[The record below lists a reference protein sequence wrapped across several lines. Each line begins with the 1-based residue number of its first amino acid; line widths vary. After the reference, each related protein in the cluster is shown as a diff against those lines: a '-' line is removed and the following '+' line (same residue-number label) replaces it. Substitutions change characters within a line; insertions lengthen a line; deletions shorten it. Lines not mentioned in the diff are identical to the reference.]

1 MSSSENTD
9 PAAPALS
16 SATSAPLLP
25 TTPSPAAPAPAPTAP
40 APPASAS
47 RKGFVRQGEDVTVAF
62 GFILDEPTLRPW
74 AEYYYEL
81 AYHVKLSS
89 LPPEEAKKA
98 YNFILFTA
106 VNLLPNR
113 VYRTVRGL
121 PRLHRTILLLNPQPG
136 KLRWGLFV
144 LRDNSSRPALD
155 LEIDPEDI
163 KKAAEVL
170 KVGDQEPKWYRVLLY
185 C

>member
-1 MSSSENTD
+1 MLHPEDAD
-9 PAAPALS
+9 PTLS
-16 SATSAPLLP
+16 SAALIP
-25 TTPSPAAPAPAPTAP
+25 TAPSPAAPAAP
-40 APPASAS
+40 AHPASAS

-62 GFILDEPTLRPW
+62 GFILDEPTLKPW

-98 YNFILFTA
+98 YDFILFTA

-113 VYRTVRGL
+113 VYRNVRGL
-121 PRLHRTILLLNPQPG
+121 PRLHRAILLLNPQPG
-136 KLRWGLFV
+136 KLRWLFV

-185 C
+185 S